1 MASTTATEIPAW
13 RRLPIGVEVNADG
26 AAHARVW
33 APRRKSVELVT
44 FSERDAADRS
54 LPLVREG
61 TGNFSGRV
69 PGARDGTRYR
79 YRLHRCDTIPHPTSP
94 QPTQG
99 ADAPPR
105 VTDPTLHSTALA
117 CRAPRPAGP

>member
-13 RRLPIGVEVNADG
+13 RRLPIGVEINADG

-61 TGNFSGRV
+61 TGYFSGCV
-69 PGARDGTRYR
+69 PGVRPGTRYR
-79 YRLHRCDTIPHPTSP
+79 YRLDGRRAFSHPSSRPPPEMPPGPAPTIPP
-94 QPTQG
+94 
-99 ADAPPR
+99 
-105 VTDPTLHSTALA
+105 
-117 CRAPRPAGP
+117 